1 MSKSKHGLTTVS
13 DMMASFDAQV
23 YSAHN
28 TCLRFD
34 FCDVVPRRQ
43 CHCHP
48 CRQVMHTLQASKN
61 LIGDICALYGDLA
74 RMEQELLSKI
84 PTTTVVDELC
94 ELA

>member
-1 MSKSKHGLTTVS
+1 MTLEMHTENVA
-13 DMMASFDAQV
+13 MW
-23 YSAHN
+23 
-28 TCLRFD
+28 CL
-34 FCDVVPRRQ
+34 Q
-43 CHCHP
+43 YHCHP